1 MDRIFYRPIGVQI
14 ARLLRGTGIAP
25 NMVTVVSIF
34 VGAAAGFMF
43 YYPDLRHAIY
53 GIFFLVCANIL
64 DCVDGQLARLTGIK
78 SKIGRILDGFA
89 GDIWF
94 TCIYVAFALRLAHE
108 YGTYWFF
115 VPAFAS
121 GFSHLTQANL
131 TDYYKTL
138 HLYFISKDKG
148 AEFQSLEQVKAQ
160 HKEMT
165 YGVDKFFFFLSRW
178 YTTLQVRMTPVLQQM
193 LSHLH
198 RRYGD
203 DIPEPVR
210 LDFRRQSRRLMHMI
224 DLMTFNGRT
233 LVMFAI
239 VLWGEVWAYY
249 LFEIVVLNGVL
260 IVANRRHERMCAS
273 FLNR

>member
-1 MDRIFYRPIGVQI
+1 M
-14 ARLLRGTGIAP
+14 
-25 NMVTVVSIF
+25 
-34 VGAAAGFMF
+34 
-43 YYPDLRHAIY
+43 
-53 GIFFLVCANIL
+53 
-64 DCVDGQLARLTGIK
+64 
-78 SKIGRILDGFA
+78 
-89 GDIWF
+89 
-94 TCIYVAFALRLAHE
+94 
-108 YGTYWFF
+108 
-115 VPAFAS
+115 
-121 GFSHLTQANL
+121 
-131 TDYYKTL
+131 
-138 HLYFISKDKG
+138 
-148 AEFQSLEQVKAQ
+148 KAQ

-165 YGVDKFFFFLSRW
+165 YGVDKFFFFLYRW

-260 IVANRRHERMCAS
+260 IGANRRHERMCAS